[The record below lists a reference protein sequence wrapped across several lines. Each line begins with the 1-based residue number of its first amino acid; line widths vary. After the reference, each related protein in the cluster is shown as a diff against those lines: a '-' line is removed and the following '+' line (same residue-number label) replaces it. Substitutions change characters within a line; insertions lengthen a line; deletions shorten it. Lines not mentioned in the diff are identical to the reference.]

1 MISRLPGDGI
11 GIAHLYYTVTE
22 ILLCSNN
29 PILVKSLHGI
39 LRDEGYFVDI
49 ADYPAMAVQRVFE
62 KGYSAVI
69 MDPEPFGLSVE
80 DAIRIIKTIRPQML
94 VIFVGYDSLGA
105 DVLSIEA
112 PVDLEE
118 FRRSIQ
124 NISSPGVSIPTKTRS
139 A

>member
-1 MISRLPGDGI
+1 MISLLPGDGI
-11 GIAHLYYTVTE
+11 GIAHFNYAVTE

-49 ADYPAMAVQRVFE
+49 ADHPAMAVQRVFE
-62 KGYSAVI
+62 KGYSAAI

-80 DAIRIIKTIRPQML
+80 DAIRIIKRVRPEML
-94 VIFVGYDSLGA
+94 VIFVGYDKLE
-105 DVLSIEA
+105 DVLNIEA
-112 PVDLEE
+112 PIDLEE
-118 FRRSIQ
+118 FKRAIQ
-124 NISSPGVSIPTKTRS
+124 NIHRFGRISGT